1 MMTNDVQPMEKS
13 LIEGIKDNAG
23 LTKAIGVCLLI
34 LGILA
39 VAAPLAAGASLMF
52 IIGIM
57 LIMGG
62 GAQCVLAFKAGAFGR
77 GLLVFLMGALTLLVG
92 IYMIGQPVAALAS
105 ITLFL
110 AFYFVATGIVEIV
123 AAFNVK
129 PAAGWGGMLFNA
141 IVTLLL
147 GVMIWRQFPL
157 SGIWAVGV
165 LFGVKLISSGMA
177 LIALGAAVKKEALET
192 LATK

>member
-1 MMTNDVQPMEKS
+1 MMNNDVQPMEKS

-34 LGILA
+34 LGILS

-62 GAQCVLAFKAGAFGR
+62 GAQFVLAFKAGAFGR

-110 AFYFVATGIVEIV
+110 AFYFVVTGIVEIV

-129 PAAGWGGMLFNA
+129 PAAGWGGLLFNA

-177 LIALGAAVKKEALET
+177 LITLGAAVKKEALET
-192 LATK
+192 LTTK